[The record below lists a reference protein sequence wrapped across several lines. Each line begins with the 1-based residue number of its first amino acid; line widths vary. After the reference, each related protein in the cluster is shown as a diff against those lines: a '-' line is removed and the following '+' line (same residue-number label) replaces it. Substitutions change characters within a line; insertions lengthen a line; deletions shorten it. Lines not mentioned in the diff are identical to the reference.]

1 MNHFISLSFYSLY
14 LEQCSMSTLEV
25 QKFKTKSCAKKEPKV
40 LQRDHQSLKLQYYC
54 KVLFV
59 NPCILWKQGL

>member
-14 LEQCSMSTLEV
+14 LEQCSNEYLRSTEIQNPKL
-25 QKFKTKSCAKKEPKV
+25 CKKDPKV
-40 LQRDHQSLKLQYYC
+40 FKRDHQSLKLQYYC
-54 KVLFV
+54 KILFI